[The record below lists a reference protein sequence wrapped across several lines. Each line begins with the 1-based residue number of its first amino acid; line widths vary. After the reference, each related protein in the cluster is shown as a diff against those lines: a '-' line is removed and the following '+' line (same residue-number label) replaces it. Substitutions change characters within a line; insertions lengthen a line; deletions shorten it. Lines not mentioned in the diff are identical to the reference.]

1 MSIAMK
7 MTAEALE
14 IAIVEGAISEADTIK
29 LLKARYAA
37 TPKGRKPSW
46 PSMKLLCKLTGH
58 DMSDTSRVALTAHI
72 EGLAANTKAK
82 PSTKAKPAAKAKAKP
97 VPAKAAAMTDKP
109 SGRAKAKPA
118 AKQTAKPAPTREADY
133 RGVIEPAMKR
143 CVDDIVAGLL
153 ALDHKA

>member
-1 MSIAMK
+1 MSAMK

-14 IAIVEGAISEADTIK
+14 IAIIEGAISEADTVK

-72 EGLAANTKAK
+72 NGLAANAKAK
-82 PSTKAKPAAKAKAKP
+82 PSTKAKP

-118 AKQTAKPAPTREADY
+118 AKPAAKPDY
-133 RGVIEPAMKR
+133 RAQVSEIINTNAQRTIDQIM
-143 CVDDIVAGLL
+143 
-153 ALDHKA
+153 ALDIFA

>member
-1 MSIAMK
+1 MSAMK

-14 IAIVEGAISEADTIK
+14 IAIIEGAISEADTVK

-72 EGLAANTKAK
+72 NGLTANVKAK
-82 PSTKAKPAAKAKAKP
+82 PSTKAKP

-118 AKQTAKPAPTREADY
+118 AKPAAKPDY
-133 RGVIEPAMKR
+133 RAQVSEIINANAQRTIDQIM
-143 CVDDIVAGLL
+143 
-153 ALDHKA
+153 ALDIFA

>member
-14 IAIVEGAISEADTIK
+14 IAIVEGAISEADAVK

-72 EGLAANTKAK
+72 NGLAANAKAK
-82 PSTKAKPAAKAKAKP
+82 PSTKAKP

-118 AKQTAKPAPTREADY
+118 AKPAAKPDY
-133 RGVIEPAMKR
+133 RAQVSEIINTNAQRTIDQIM
-143 CVDDIVAGLL
+143 
-153 ALDHKA
+153 ALDIFA

>member
-1 MSIAMK
+1 MSAMK

-14 IAIVEGAISEADTIK
+14 IAIIEGAISEADTVK

-72 EGLAANTKAK
+72 NGLTANA
-82 PSTKAKPAAKAKAKP
+82 KAKPAPAKAKP

-118 AKQTAKPAPTREADY
+118 AKPAAKPDY
-133 RGVIEPAMKR
+133 RAQVSEIINTNAQRTIDQIM
-143 CVDDIVAGLL
+143 
-153 ALDHKA
+153 ALDIFA

>member
-29 LLKARYAA
+29 LLKARYAS

-118 AKQTAKPAPTREADY
+118 AKPAAKPDY
-133 RGVIEPAMKR
+133 RAQVSEIINANAQRTIDQIM
-143 CVDDIVAGLL
+143 
-153 ALDHKA
+153 ALDIFA

>member
-1 MSIAMK
+1 MTIEAK
-7 MTAEALE
+7 TTAEALE
-14 IAIVEGAISEADTIK
+14 AMVAEGTVTKAEAVAF
-29 LLKARYAA
+29 LKERFAS
-37 TPKGRKPSW
+37 TPKGRKASW
-46 PSMKLLCKLTGH
+46 PSMKLLCRYTGH

-82 PSTKAKPAAKAKAKP
+82 PATKAKAKP

-118 AKQTAKPAPTREADY
+118 AKPDAKPAPTREADY

>member
-14 IAIVEGAISEADTIK
+14 IAIVEGAISEADAVK

-72 EGLAANTKAK
+72 NGLTANAKAK
-82 PSTKAKPAAKAKAKP
+82 PSTKAKP

-118 AKQTAKPAPTREADY
+118 AKPAAKPDY
-133 RGVIEPAMKR
+133 RAQVSEIINTNAQRTIDQIM
-143 CVDDIVAGLL
+143 
-153 ALDHKA
+153 ALDIFA

>member
-14 IAIVEGAISEADTIK
+14 IAIVEGAISEADAVK

-72 EGLAANTKAK
+72 NGLAANAKAK
-82 PSTKAKPAAKAKAKP
+82 PSTKAKPA
-97 VPAKAAAMTDKP
+97 PAKAAAMTDKP

-118 AKQTAKPAPTREADY
+118 AKPAAKPDY
-133 RGVIEPAMKR
+133 RAQVSEIINTNAQRTIDQIM
-143 CVDDIVAGLL
+143 
-153 ALDHKA
+153 ALDIFA

>member
-7 MTAEALE
+7 MTAEAIE
-14 IAIVEGAISEADTIK
+14 IAIVEGAISEADAVK

-72 EGLAANTKAK
+72 ESLAANA
-82 PSTKAKPAAKAKAKP
+82 KAKPAAKAKAKP

-118 AKQTAKPAPTREADY
+118 AKPAAKPDY
-133 RGVIEPAMKR
+133 RAQVTEIINTNAQRTIDQIM
-143 CVDDIVAGLL
+143 
-153 ALDHKA
+153 ALDIFA

>member
-1 MSIAMK
+1 MSAMK
-7 MTAEALE
+7 MTAEAIE
-14 IAIVEGAISEADTIK
+14 IAIVEGAISEADAIK

-72 EGLAANTKAK
+72 NGLTANAKAK
-82 PSTKAKPAAKAKAKP
+82 PSTKPKP

-118 AKQTAKPAPTREADY
+118 AKPAAKPDY
-133 RGVIEPAMKR
+133 RAQVSEIINTNAQRTIDQIM
-143 CVDDIVAGLL
+143 
-153 ALDHKA
+153 ALDIFA

>member
-1 MSIAMK
+1 MSAMK
-7 MTAEALE
+7 MTAEAIE
-14 IAIVEGAISEADTIK
+14 IAIVEGAISEADAIK

-58 DMSDTSRVALTAHI
+58 DMSDTSRAALTAHI
-72 EGLAANTKAK
+72 NGLNANTKAK
-82 PSTKAKPAAKAKAKP
+82 PSTKAKP

-118 AKQTAKPAPTREADY
+118 AKPAAKPDY
-133 RGVIEPAMKR
+133 RAQVSEIINTNAQRTIDQIM
-143 CVDDIVAGLL
+143 
-153 ALDHKA
+153 ALDIFA

>member
-1 MSIAMK
+1 MSAMK

-14 IAIVEGAISEADTIK
+14 IAIIEGAISEADTVK

-58 DMSDTSRVALTAHI
+58 DMSDTSRAALTAHI
-72 EGLAANTKAK
+72 NGLNANTKAK
-82 PSTKAKPAAKAKAKP
+82 PSTKAKP

-118 AKQTAKPAPTREADY
+118 AKPAAKPDY
-133 RGVIEPAMKR
+133 RAQVSEIINTNAQRTIDQIM
-143 CVDDIVAGLL
+143 
-153 ALDHKA
+153 ALDIFA

>member
-1 MSIAMK
+1 MSAMK

-14 IAIVEGAISEADTIK
+14 IAIIEGAISEADTVK

-72 EGLAANTKAK
+72 NGLTANA
-82 PSTKAKPAAKAKAKP
+82 KAKPAPTKTKP

-118 AKQTAKPAPTREADY
+118 AKPAPTREADY

>member
-14 IAIVEGAISEADTIK
+14 IAIVEGAISEADAVK

-46 PSMKLLCKLTGH
+46 LSMKLLCKLTGH

-72 EGLAANTKAK
+72 NGLTANAKAK
-82 PSTKAKPAAKAKAKP
+82 PSTKAKPAPTKAKP

-118 AKQTAKPAPTREADY
+118 AKPAAKPDY
-133 RGVIEPAMKR
+133 RAQVSEIINANAQRTIDQIM
-143 CVDDIVAGLL
+143 
-153 ALDHKA
+153 ALDIFA